1 MRLDQ
6 PRVELRPRSPWE
18 AMELGTALVR
28 THARAIWLPWLLVT
42 LPVFVVL
49 NAIGWVAGLVPW
61 MALAMWWLKPV
72 FDRIPLFVLSRSL
85 FGEAPAV
92 RETLAAQR
100 HWGWRAMAAYLTWR
114 RLGLARSLYLPVDL
128 LEGGANP
135 AQRRRVIGGS
145 VRGTAVLSTVVCM
158 GFVLALVA
166 GAYSLV
172 MLFVPV
178 EFMSES
184 ARAMWSLLSEE
195 PPAWVQV
202 AVNAVV
208 WLATSVIEP
217 FYVGAGFGLY
227 LDRRTQIEGWD
238 IEIAFRR
245 MRQRLQALVPL
256 LLVAC
261 ALGFAMPRQA
271 QAQQAPTTAD
281 EVAEPPLQSTPAP
294 RKPDAKKP
302 TVVHEPTLPKLFPQV
317 QDPARFDKAVKRAYK
332 DPLLSPSRTEKTWVP
347 RKPAKPDAV
356 RKQGPVLKWFAA
368 AIAAIGEYGLWLLAA
383 LAVGLIIATHRQWRP
398 WLRGMAPT
406 PRTPDTPVASEAQLA
421 PDAIPADVAGA
432 ARRLWAE
439 GRKRRA
445 LALLYRASV
454 AGMVARTGA
463 VLVPG
468 ATEAQCLR
476 AARALRD
483 EADRDA
489 FGRMVRVWQYAAYAE
504 RLPDD
509 DGFED
514 LLAGIGGRFGWAA

>member
-1 MRLDQ
+1 
-6 PRVELRPRSPWE
+6 
-18 AMELGTALVR
+18 
-28 THARAIWLPWLLVT
+28 
-42 LPVFVVL
+42 
-49 NAIGWVAGLVPW
+49 
-61 MALAMWWLKPV
+61 
-72 FDRIPLFVLSRSL
+72 
-85 FGEAPAV
+85 
-92 RETLAAQR
+92 
-100 HWGWRAMAAYLTWR
+100 
-114 RLGLARSLYLPVDL
+114 
-128 LEGGANP
+128 
-135 AQRRRVIGGS
+135 
-145 VRGTAVLSTVVCM
+145 
-158 GFVLALVA
+158 
-166 GAYSLV
+166 
-172 MLFVPV
+172 
-178 EFMSES
+178 
-184 ARAMWSLLSEE
+184 
-195 PPAWVQV
+195 
-202 AVNAVV
+202 
-208 WLATSVIEP
+208 VIEP

-356 RKQGPVLKWFAA
+356 RKQGPVLKWLAA

>member
-1 MRLDQ
+1 MRVDQ

-28 THARAIWLPWLLVT
+28 THARAIWLPWLAVT
-42 LPVFVVL
+42 LPVFVAL
-49 NAIGWVAGLVPW
+49 NAVGWVAGLVPW

-85 FGEAPAV
+85 FGEAPGV
-92 RETLAAQR
+92 RETLRAQW
-100 HWGWRAMAAYLTWR
+100 HWGWRAMPAYLTWR

-128 LEGGANP
+128 LEGGVNP

-145 VRGTAVLSTVVCM
+145 VRGTAVLSTVVCT
-158 GFVLALVA
+158 GFVVALVA

-184 ARAMWSLLSEE
+184 ARAMWALLSEA

-202 AVNAVV
+202 AVNAVT
-208 WLATSVIEP
+208 WLASSVIEP

-245 MRQRLQALVPL
+245 MRQRLQALLPL

-261 ALGFAMPRQA
+261 VLGVAVPRQA
-271 QAQQAPTTAD
+271 RAQQAPTTA
-281 EVAEPPLQSTPAP
+281 EEAVEALVKATPAHRRP
-294 RKPDAKKP
+294 ETSEAK
-302 TVVHEPTLPKLFPQV
+302 VAQDPTLPRVFPQV
-317 QDPARFDKAVKRAYK
+317 QDRTRFDKAVKRAYR
-332 DPLLSPSRTEKTWVP
+332 DPLLSPSRIEKSWVP
-347 RKPAKPDAV
+347 RKPGKPDPE
-356 RKQGPVLKWFAA
+356 RTQGPFLQWIAM

-383 LAVGLIIATHRQWRP
+383 LLVGLLIATHRQWRP

-406 PRTPDTPVASEAQLA
+406 PRTAETAVASEAHLA
-421 PDAIPADVAGA
+421 PDAMPDDIAGA
-432 ARRLWAE
+432 ARQLWAE

-463 VLVPG
+463 PLVPG

-509 DGFED
+509 DAFED
-514 LLAGIGGRFGWAA
+514 LLGGLGGRFGWAA